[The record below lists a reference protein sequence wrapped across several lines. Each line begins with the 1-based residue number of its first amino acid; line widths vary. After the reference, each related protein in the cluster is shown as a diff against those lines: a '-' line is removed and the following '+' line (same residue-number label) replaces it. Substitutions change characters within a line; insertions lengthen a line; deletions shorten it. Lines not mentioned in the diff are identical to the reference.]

1 MINPMTQLKG
11 ENTMRPEPMKS
22 KKSRRSDEDM
32 EHITARKFKGEERKK
47 QRAAK
52 FMARDLMN

>member
-1 MINPMTQLKG
+1 
-11 ENTMRPEPMKS
+11 MRPQPMKS
-22 KKSRRSDEDM
+22 NKSRRSDEDM

-47 QRAAK
+47 QRAVK

>member
-1 MINPMTQLKG
+1 
-11 ENTMRPEPMKS
+11 MRPEPMKS
-22 KKSRRSDEDM
+22 KKSRRSDEGM
-32 EHITARKFKGEERKK
+32 EHINARKFKGEERKK